1 MSKARRLL
9 GAAAFLLASIPA
21 SAWSG
26 PKDDTLYVGW
36 SWALPSYDLYF
47 NQSVAE
53 GSMIGRLLFDTL
65 IDRDL
70 VTREY
75 RPLLATA
82 WRWIDPLTLE
92 FDLREGV
99 KFHDG
104 TDMTADDVVFTVN
117 WVVDKEN
124 KINIYNMVSWM
135 KEAEK
140 VDDHKVRIHLVKP
153 FPPALEYVASTLV
166 IYPQEYYS
174 KVGPKGM
181 SDHPIGTGPYKFV
194 EGAAGQ
200 NITLVRNEDYFEGG
214 FKGKPAI
221 GRFVQ
226 RTIAETQTLVA
237 ELLAGRLDWI
247 WQVPPDMTEMLEA
260 QENVKVVRAESFRFS
275 YVTLDAA
282 GRASKPL
289 ADLKVRQALNHA
301 INRQAIADHLMPGTR
316 VISQNCIQIQFG
328 CPTEGMVTYDYDP
341 EKAKKLLA
349 EAGYPNGFDVEFFA
363 YRDRHVTE
371 ALMGDLAAVGVNARL
386 NYLTFPAMY
395 EKKLKWETPMVHS
408 TTGSWSIADVGVPL
422 GVTFQGGPPD
432 MANDEE
438 LTSWIVEAANMIDQE
453 KRKEIYQRAYR
464 RITEQAYMIPLTTDV
479 VTYAMSK
486 SLDFTPSI
494 DEVGRFD
501 QAKWID

>member
-1 MSKARRLL
+1 
-9 GAAAFLLASIPA
+9 
-21 SAWSG
+21 
-26 PKDDTLYVGW
+26 
-36 SWALPSYDLYF
+36 
-47 NQSVAE
+47 
-53 GSMIGRLLFDTL
+53 
-65 IDRDL
+65 
-70 VTREY
+70 
-75 RPLLATA
+75 
-82 WRWIDPLTLE
+82 
-92 FDLREGV
+92 
-99 KFHDG
+99 
-104 TDMTADDVVFTVN
+104 
-117 WVVDKEN
+117 
-124 KINIYNMVSWM
+124 
-135 KEAEK
+135 
-140 VDDHKVRIHLVKP
+140 
-153 FPPALEYVASTLV
+153 
-166 IYPQEYYS
+166 
-174 KVGPKGM
+174 
-181 SDHPIGTGPYKFV
+181 
-194 EGAAGQ
+194 
-200 NITLVRNEDYFEGG
+200 
-214 FKGKPAI
+214 
-221 GRFVQ
+221 
-226 RTIAETQTLVA
+226 
-237 ELLAGRLDWI
+237 
-247 WQVPPDMTEMLEA
+247 
-260 QENVKVVRAESFRFS
+260 VRAESFRFS